1 LARDVERTTDVD
13 GLARRLSFRKY
24 VEWIAFYE
32 IDALI
37 RDATSDGKDAAAAL
51 AGIDWSVLD
60 AAVAAVQAQ
69 KQQKRQATGSPAG
82 VARPPLPPPTQAP
95 APAPN
100 LPLSTFAEG
109 GLINDQSGQAT
120 QQIRNRLGVQ

>member
-1 LARDVERTTDVD
+1 MPTLDEMTLEGPELEDKIVAQMYRIEQNLKAM
-13 GLARRLSFRKY
+13 GLGPMAPPELRYTHDRIKQG
-24 VEWIAFYE
+24 V
-32 IDALI
+32 
-37 RDATSDGKDAAAAL
+37 
-51 AGIDWSVLD
+51 
-60 AAVAAVQAQ
+60 VAAVQAQ